1 MFFTNTVSVTPTD
14 TIWFLELDLVINTSQ
29 IDQGRVIITAI
40 QQELAAPMLL
50 VLPID
55 ALKLFSVADDSVSDL
70 RVMMAFPY
78 VSGMHSRSLSMLQSI
93 CVQFAGRLIVFA
105 GSSGND
111 VGVSAVDSGDAFVE
125 HCMILHKAI
134 EVWNGDEARVDL
146 QLAGHALHPLF
157 RQLVADS
164 SVDYKI

>member
-1 MFFTNTVSVTPTD
+1 MFFTNTVTVTPTD
-14 TIWFLELDLVINTSQ
+14 TIWFLELDLVINTSL
-29 IDQGRVIITAI
+29 IDQGRLIITAI
-40 QQELAAPMLL
+40 QQELASPMLL

-55 ALKLFSVADDSVSDL
+55 ALKSSVAEDSMSEL

-78 VSGMHSRSLSMLQSI
+78 VSGLHSLSLGVLQSL
-93 CVQFAGRLIVFA
+93 CVQFTGRLIVFI
-105 GSSGND
+105 GSS
-111 VGVSAVDSGDAFVE
+111 VSAVESGHAFVE
-125 HCMILHKAI
+125 HCTIQRKAI

-157 RQLVADS
+157 RKLVADS